1 MTNWTKYTYV
11 CTDCDCLIEV
21 TSNKA
26 PVLDPGCVC
35 GLDTFV
41 TRTAIEPEQMA
52 PVMSITPSKLVKI
65 NTNPYN

>member
-1 MTNWTKYTYV
+1 MWTKYSYV
-11 CTDCDCLIEV
+11 CTDCDSLIEV
-21 TSNKA
+21 TTTTA

-41 TRTAIEPEQMA
+41 VRTAQEPEQLA
-52 PVMSITPSKLVKI
+52 PVMSITPSKVVKI